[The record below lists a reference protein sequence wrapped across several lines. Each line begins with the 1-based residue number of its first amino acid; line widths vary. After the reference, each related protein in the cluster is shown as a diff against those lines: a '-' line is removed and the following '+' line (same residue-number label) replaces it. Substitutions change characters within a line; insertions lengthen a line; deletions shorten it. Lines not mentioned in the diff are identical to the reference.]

1 MIHGVHLGEPEHI
14 IKKRSIDQPL
24 RILMFYDE
32 SVYRWVQNTVK
43 VMPLTAAVYS

>member
-32 SVYRWVQNTVK
+32 SVYR
-43 VMPLTAAVYS
+43 

>member
-1 MIHGVHLGEPEHI
+1 MITIKTPFAHSQVIHGVHLGEPEHI

-32 SVYRWVQNTVK
+32 SVYR
-43 VMPLTAAVYS
+43 